1 LDKEQNRSSDNDGDT
16 RAKFPAIDSYLQST
30 TALIANPSVALWA
43 AELLYLA
50 DGQRDGQLEVVGHAS
65 EYIRSLWAESDDHIY
80 SEASFRQALEEFVI
94 QWNPSIS
101 EDPARLDI
109 ILSLIQA
116 FWPLSGF
123 GKIAGH
129 LKTSNWFGKMY
140 SPPISRG
147 EPYDLHLKAL
157 KVLETYFKTAPL
169 QSTPSYQT
177 YVHILTT
184 QLNYDAYRGYAL
196 ARLLD
201 LEEKTWND
209 PQVLEYIEHMPESLT
224 EIIPVVLQGHLLSVA
239 GEALGAFYAQSIA
252 AETTHVFEEIVR
264 QHGWE
269 ILPESREIVEEGHR
283 RIIEMPNPLIFKN
296 GTKISLNL
304 PASGVIEFADDES
317 PFFEPEWFKNPTLYE
332 TQIADV
338 VQLLITQSIR
348 RLEGTPISWEE
359 LTKDLNPFGI
369 EIRVDRIEDQLLA
382 HFSSS
387 DVQTPLKFPKPTLEI
402 LLLAYTSAEPPEIKD
417 TLHAAATGGSS

>member
-1 LDKEQNRSSDNDGDT
+1 MDKEQNRSSGSGGET
-16 RAKFPAIDSYLQST
+16 RAELPAIDSYLKST

-43 AELLYLA
+43 VELLYLA
-50 DGQRDGQLEVVGHAS
+50 DGQRDGQLEFLGDAS
-65 EYIRSLWAESDDHIY
+65 EYVKSLWAESDDYIY

-94 QWNPSIS
+94 QWNPSLS

-116 FWPLSGF
+116 FRPLSGF

-140 SPPISRG
+140 SPPISQG

-157 KVLETYFKTAPL
+157 KVLESYFKTASP
-169 QSTPSYQT
+169 QSTPSYRT
-177 YVHILTT
+177 YVHLLTT

-201 LEEKTWND
+201 LEEKTWKD
-209 PQVLEYIEHMPESLT
+209 PQVLEYIEHAPESLT

-252 AETTHVFEEIVR
+252 AEATQIFEDIVR

-269 ILPESREIVEEGHR
+269 ILIESREIIEEGRR
-283 RIIEMPNPLIFKN
+283 RIIEMPNPLITKN
-296 GTKISLNL
+296 GIKISLNL

-317 PFFEPEWFKNPTLYE
+317 PVLEPEWFNNPTLYE
-332 TQIADV
+332 TQVADV

-359 LTKDLNPFGI
+359 LTRDLNPFGI
-369 EIRVDRIEDQLLA
+369 EIRVDRTEDQLLA
-382 HFSSS
+382 HFSKSG
-387 DVQTPLKFPKPTLEI
+387 VQIPLNFPKPTLEI
-402 LLLAYTSAEPPEIKD
+402 LLLAYTSADPPEIKV
-417 TLHAAATGGSS
+417 TLFAASAGG